1 MKNKI
6 LFLLAAICIA
16 CSPQQSEQKEDTNV
30 ANSAA
35 VEKNVKPFVIP
46 ELREWEGAAGQF
58 IVTKKTK
65 VVYPKDNA
73 ALAEVAKQ
81 FACDYQKMTGTSLKV
96 SAGKASAGDIEL
108 AIADDSRLGNEGY
121 AIDIAE
127 SVAITATTARGA
139 MWATRTI
146 LQIAEQNSGNT
157 LPKGNIIDY
166 PDYEMRSFMLD
177 CGRKFIPI
185 SFLHEYV
192 DFMAY
197 YKMNTFHIHL
207 NDNAFKQYFNHD
219 WAKTPSGF
227 RLESDLF
234 PGLTSRDGYYTKEEF
249 IELQKHAERVG
260 VEIIP
265 EIDVPAHSL
274 AFVHYRP
281 ELGSKDYGLD
291 HLDLFNPNT
300 YTFIDSLFMEY
311 LGGDEPVFRGPRFH
325 VGTDEYS
332 NRDTAVVEKFRY
344 FTDFCIRTAEKYGK
358 QACVWGALTHAKGN
372 TPVKVDNVLMYE
384 WYNGYADPKEM
395 IALGYDVISIPDG
408 LTYIVPAAG
417 YYYDYLN
424 CGYLYNSWTPAVIGN
439 QTFEE
444 KHPQIKGGSF
454 AVWNDHAGNG
464 ISCKDIHYRVF
475 PAMQTMA
482 VKMWTGAKPSVPF
495 EEFDKARLA
504 LSDAPGLNIAGR
516 FSGEKRTL
524 VEVPALKPAADLV
537 KETGIREVGY
547 EYSVSFDIVAAK
559 ECPGTVLT
567 SSRDAVFYLADPIS
581 GKLGFS
587 RDGYLMTFNYSFF
600 PGEKAH
606 VTISGNQ
613 QVTKLFVNGKLV
625 ETLDKQTL
633 YHNEGG
639 RDKMYYV
646 RTLVFPLEKAGN
658 FKSNVTSFKVE
669 NACK

>member
-6 LFLLAAICIA
+6 LFIIAALTLLFSASINAA
-16 CSPQQSEQKEDTNV
+16 P
-30 ANSAA
+30 
-35 VEKNVKPFVIP
+35 KNIKPFVIP
-46 ELREWEGAAGQF
+46 EIREWNGGEGFFA
-58 IVTKKTK
+58 INNKTK
-65 VVYPKDNA
+65 IIFPKDNA
-73 ALAEVAKQ
+73 ELVEVADLL
-81 FACDYQKMTGTSLKV
+81 ASDYSKLTGISLKKGKEN
-96 SAGKASAGDIEL
+96 AGKGNITI
-108 AIADDSRLGNEGY
+108 AIANDARLGAEGY
-121 AIDIAE
+121 TINIGDNIE
-127 SVAITATTARGA
+127 ITATTKRGA
-139 MWATRTI
+139 IWATRTL
-146 LQIAEQNSGNT
+146 LQIAEQNGGN
-157 LPKGNIIDY
+157 LPKGNIVDY

-227 RLESDLF
+227 RLESDFF
-234 PGLTSRDGYYTKEEF
+234 PGLASRDGYYTKQEF
-249 IELQKHAERVG
+249 IELQKHAEKVG

-265 EIDVPAHSL
+265 EFDVPAHSL

-291 HLDLFNPNT
+291 HLDLFNPET
-300 YTFIDSLFMEY
+300 YTFVDSLFMEF

-332 NRDTAVVEKFRY
+332 NRDSAVVEKFRY
-344 FTDFCIRTAEKYGK
+344 FTDFCIRAAEKYGK

-384 WYNGYADPKEM
+384 WYNGYADPTDM
-395 IALGYDVISIPDG
+395 INLGYDVVSIPDG
-408 LTYIVPAAG
+408 WTYIVPAAG

-424 CGYLYNSWTPAVIGN
+424 CGMLYNNWTPAQIGN
-439 QTFEE
+439 QKFEE
-444 KHPQIKGGSF
+444 RHPQIKGGSF

-464 ISCKDIHYRVF
+464 ISCKDIHYRVY

-482 VKMWTGAKPSVPF
+482 VKMWTGAKPTVSY

-516 FSGEKRTL
+516 FGGNSRTI
-524 VEVPALKPAADLV
+524 VEIPALKAAKEYAKSTGV
-537 KETGIREVGY
+537 KEIGF
-547 EYSVSFDIVAAK
+547 EYTVSFDIEYNSEAN
-559 ECPGTVLT
+559 GTMLFG
-567 SSRDAVFYLADPIS
+567 SRDAEFYLADPVE
-581 GKLGFS
+581 GKIGFS
-587 RDGYLMTFNYSFF
+587 RDGYLNTFNYRFY

-606 VTISGNQ
+606 IAISGNKE
-613 QVTKLFVNGKLV
+613 VTKLFVNGKLV
-625 ETLDKQTL
+625 ETLDKQTI

-639 RDKMYYV
+639 KDKMYYV
-646 RTLVFPLEKAGN
+646 RTLVFPLEKTGN
-658 FKSNVTSFKVE
+658 FNSTITNFKVE
-669 NACK
+669 NYTK

>member
-1 MKNKI
+1 MKNRI
-6 LFLLAAICIA
+6 LFLLAVICFA
-16 CSPQQSEQKEDTNV
+16 FV
-30 ANSAA
+30 ANVSAA
-35 VEKNVKPFVIP
+35 DKNKKPFVIP
-46 ELREWEGAAGQF
+46 ELREWKGATGEFTITQE
-58 IVTKKTK
+58 TKI
-65 VVYPKDNA
+65 VYPKKNA
-73 ALAEVAKQ
+73 ALAEVAMQ
-81 FACDYQKMTGTSLKV
+81 FASDYKKMTGVELQV
-96 SAGKASAGDIEL
+96 IEGKSSKGDIVF
-108 AIADDSRLGNEGY
+108 SVKNNKKLGNEGY
-121 AIDIAE
+121 TISIANKVE
-127 SVAITATTARGA
+127 IAAATPRAA

-146 LQIAEQNSGNT
+146 LQIAEQNANT
-157 LPKGNIIDY
+157 LPKGNIVDY

-192 DFMAY
+192 DFMSY

-281 ELGSKDYGLD
+281 ELGSKEYGLD
-291 HLDLFNPNT
+291 HLDLFNPGT

-384 WYNGYADPKEM
+384 WYNGYANPTDM
-395 IALGYDVISIPDG
+395 INLGYDVISIPDG

-424 CGYLYNSWTPAVIGN
+424 CNYLYNSWTPAIIGN

-444 KHPQIKGGSF
+444 KHPKIKGGSF

-482 VKMWTGAKPSVPF
+482 VKMWTGAKPAVPF

-524 VEVPALKPAADLV
+524 VEVPALKPATDLI
-537 KETGIREVGY
+537 KNTGIREVGY
-547 EYSVSFDIVAAK
+547 EYSVSFDIDYTK

-567 SSRDAVFYLADPIS
+567 SSRDAVFYLADPVS

-639 RDKMYYV
+639 KDKMYYV
-646 RTLVFPLEKAGN
+646 RTLVFPLEKTGN
-658 FKSNVTSFKVE
+658 FKSKVTNFKVE
-669 NACK
+669 NVCK

>member
-1 MKNKI
+1 MKNR
-6 LFLLAAICIA
+6 FTLLLTALVLCFAMQLNA
-16 CSPQQSEQKEDTNV
+16 QNNNE
-30 ANSAA
+30 
-35 VEKNVKPFVIP
+35 KPFVIP
-46 ELREWEGAAGQF
+46 ELREWVGATGEFEITGA
-58 IVTKKTK
+58 TK
-65 VVYPKDNA
+65 VVYSKSQPQLADVA
-73 ALAEVAKQ
+73 ALLAE
-81 FACDYQKMTGTSLKV
+81 DYCKMTGTELQV
-96 SAGKASAGDIEL
+96 VAGKAAKGDIFISL
-108 AIADDSRLGNEGY
+108 KNNKKLGNEGY
-121 AIDIAE
+121 KVTIANDVKIE
-127 SVAITATTARGA
+127 ATTARGA
-139 MWATRTI
+139 MWATRTL
-146 LQIAEQNSGNT
+146 LQIAEQNGGK
-157 LPKGNIIDY
+157 LPKGTIVDY

-227 RLESDLF
+227 RLESDFF
-234 PGLTSRDGYYTKEEF
+234 PGLASRDGYYTKAEF

-265 EIDVPAHSL
+265 EFDVPAHSL

-291 HLDLFNPNT
+291 HLDLFNPAT
-300 YTFIDSLFMEY
+300 YTFVDSLFMEY
-311 LGGDEPVFRGPRFH
+311 LGGEEPVFRGPRFH

-344 FTDFCIRTAEKYGK
+344 LTDHCIREAEKYGK
-358 QACVWGALTHAKGN
+358 QACVWGALTHAQGK
-372 TPVKVDNVLMYE
+372 TPVKVENVLMYE
-384 WYNGYADPKEM
+384 WYNGYADPTEM
-395 IALGYDVISIPDG
+395 IKLGYDVISIPDG
-408 LTYIVPAAG
+408 WTYIVPAAG

-424 CGYLYNSWTPAVIGN
+424 CAMLYDNWTPAQIGN
-439 QTFEE
+439 QKFEE

-464 ISCKDIHYRVF
+464 ISAKDIHYRVY

-482 VKMWTGAKPSVPF
+482 VKMWTGAKPTVPF
-495 EEFDKARLA
+495 AEFNKARLA

-516 FSGEKRTL
+516 FSGAKRTIL
-524 VEVPALKPAADLV
+524 EVANVAAGADLAAKTGV
-537 KETGIREVGY
+537 KEIGFD
-547 EYSVSFDIVAAK
+547 YSVSFDI
-559 ECPGTVLT
+559 EYNNEQNGTVLFE
-567 SSRDAVFYLADPIS
+567 SRDAVFYVADPVQ

-587 RDGYLMTFNYSFF
+587 RDGYLNTFNFRFY
-600 PGEKAH
+600 PGEKAQ
-606 VTISGNQ
+606 VTICGNESE
-613 QVTKLFVNGKLV
+613 TKLYVNGKHI

-639 RDKMYYV
+639 KDKMYYV

-658 FKSNVTSFKVE
+658 FGSKVTNLKVT
-669 NACK
+669 NYSK

>member
-1 MKNKI
+1 MKNR
-6 LFLLAAICIA
+6 FTLLLTALMLCFTLQLNA
-16 CSPQQSEQKEDTNV
+16 QN
-30 ANSAA
+30 
-35 VEKNVKPFVIP
+35 KNAKPFVIP
-46 ELREWEGAAGQF
+46 ELREWTGTTGEF
-58 IVTKKTK
+58 TITKSTK
-65 VVYPKDNA
+65 VLHDADLA
-73 ALAEVAKQ
+73 AVAAQ
-81 FACDYQKMTGTSLKV
+81 FAYDYEKMTGTSLEAKSGNAGKGAIILTIAKNDNLGDEGYTINIDENIEV
-96 SAGKASAGDIEL
+96 SA
-108 AIADDSRLGNEGY
+108 
-121 AIDIAE
+121 
-127 SVAITATTARGA
+127 TTPRGA
-139 MWATRTI
+139 MWATRTL
-146 LQIAEQNSGNT
+146 LQIAEQNGGN
-157 LPKGNIIDY
+157 LPKGHIVDY
-166 PDYEMRSFMLD
+166 PDYPMRSFMLD

-207 NDNAFKQYFNHD
+207 NDNGFKQYFGHD

-227 RLESDLF
+227 RLESDFF
-234 PGLTSRDGYYTKEEF
+234 PGLASRDGYYTKEEF

-265 EIDVPAHSL
+265 EFDVPAHSL

-291 HLDLFNPNT
+291 HLDLFNPAT
-300 YTFIDSLFMEY
+300 YTFVDSLFMEY
-311 LGGDEPVFRGPRFH
+311 LGGEEPVFRGPRFH

-344 FTDFCIRTAEKYGK
+344 FTDHCIREAEKYGK
-358 QACVWGALTHAKGN
+358 QACVWGALTHAKGK
-372 TPVKVDNVLMYE
+372 TPVKVENVLMYE
-384 WYNGYADPKEM
+384 WYNGYADPKDMME
-395 IALGYDVISIPDG
+395 LGYDVISIPDG
-408 LTYIVPAAG
+408 YTYIVPAAG

-424 CGYLYNSWTPAVIGN
+424 CHFLYNSWTPAQIGN
-439 QTFEE
+439 QKFEE

-482 VKMWTGAKPSVPF
+482 VKMWTGAKPTVPF

-516 FSGEKRTL
+516 FSGEKRTII
-524 VEVPALKPAADLV
+524 DLP
-537 KETGIREVGY
+537 KLEPISNISEQTGIREVGFD
-547 EYSVSFDIVAAK
+547 YSVSFDIEYAAERK
-559 ECPGTVLT
+559 GTYLFK
-567 SSRDAVFYLADPIS
+567 SRDAVFYLTDPVK
-581 GKLGFS
+581 GMLGFE
-587 RDGYLMTFNYSFF
+587 RDGYLNTFNYQFY

-613 QVTKLFVNGKLV
+613 AETKLFVNGKLV
-625 ETLDKQTL
+625 ETLNKQTI

-639 RDKMYYV
+639 KDKMYYV
-646 RTLVFPLEKAGN
+646 RTLVFPLENTGVYLSKITN
-658 FKSNVTSFKVE
+658 FKVTNYSK
-669 NACK
+669 

>member
-6 LFLLAAICIA
+6 LFIIAALTLLFSASINAA
-16 CSPQQSEQKEDTNV
+16 P
-30 ANSAA
+30 
-35 VEKNVKPFVIP
+35 KNIKPFVIP
-46 ELREWEGAAGQF
+46 EIREWNGGEGFFA
-58 IVTKKTK
+58 INNKTK
-65 VVYPKDNA
+65 IIFPKDNA
-73 ALAEVAKQ
+73 ELVEVADLL
-81 FACDYQKMTGTSLKV
+81 ASDYSKLTGISLKKGKEN
-96 SAGKASAGDIEL
+96 AGKGNITI
-108 AIADDSRLGNEGY
+108 AIANDARLGAEGY
-121 AIDIAE
+121 TINIGDNIE
-127 SVAITATTARGA
+127 ITATTKRGA
-139 MWATRTI
+139 IWATRTL
-146 LQIAEQNSGNT
+146 LQIAEQNGGN
-157 LPKGNIIDY
+157 LPKGNIVDY

-227 RLESDLF
+227 RLESDFF
-234 PGLTSRDGYYTKEEF
+234 PGLASRDGYYTKQEF
-249 IELQKHAERVG
+249 IELQKHAEKVG

-265 EIDVPAHSL
+265 EFDVPAHSL
-274 AFVHYRP
+274 AFVHDRP

-291 HLDLFNPNT
+291 HLDLFNPET
-300 YTFIDSLFMEY
+300 YTFVDSLFMEF

-332 NRDTAVVEKFRY
+332 NRDSAVVEKFRY
-344 FTDFCIRTAEKYGK
+344 FTDFCIRAAEKYGK

-384 WYNGYADPKEM
+384 WYNGYADPTDM
-395 IALGYDVISIPDG
+395 INLGYDVVSIPDG
-408 LTYIVPAAG
+408 WTYIVPAAG

-424 CGYLYNSWTPAVIGN
+424 CGMLYNNWTPAQIGN
-439 QTFEE
+439 QKFEE
-444 KHPQIKGGSF
+444 RHPQIKGGSF

-464 ISCKDIHYRVF
+464 ISCKDIHYRVY

-482 VKMWTGAKPSVPF
+482 VKMWTGAKPTVSY

-516 FSGEKRTL
+516 FGGNSRTI
-524 VEVPALKPAADLV
+524 VEIPALKAAKEYAKSTGV
-537 KETGIREVGY
+537 KEIGF
-547 EYSVSFDIVAAK
+547 EYTVSFDIEYNSEAN
-559 ECPGTVLT
+559 GTMLFG
-567 SSRDAVFYLADPIS
+567 SRDAEFYLADPVE
-581 GKLGFS
+581 GKIGFS
-587 RDGYLMTFNYSFF
+587 RDGYLNTFNYRFY

-606 VTISGNQ
+606 IAISGNKE
-613 QVTKLFVNGKLV
+613 VTKLFVNGKLV
-625 ETLDKQTL
+625 ETLDKQTI

-639 RDKMYYV
+639 KDKMYYV
-646 RTLVFPLEKAGN
+646 RTLVFPLEKTGN
-658 FKSNVTSFKVE
+658 FNSTITNFKVE
-669 NACK
+669 NYTK

>member
-1 MKNKI
+1 MKHKI
-6 LFLLAAICIA
+6 LFLLAVICF
-16 CSPQQSEQKEDTNV
+16 TFV
-30 ANSAA
+30 ANASAA
-35 VEKNVKPFVIP
+35 DKNKKPFVIP
-46 ELREWEGAAGQF
+46 ELREWKGATGEFTITDA
-58 IVTKKTK
+58 TK
-65 VVYPKDNA
+65 VVYSKSQPQA
-73 ALAEVAKQ
+73 AEVATL
-81 FACDYQKMTGTSLKV
+81 FAEDYHKMTGIQLQV
-96 SAGKASAGDIEL
+96 VAGKAAKGDILISLKNDKKLGAEGYKI
-108 AIADDSRLGNEGY
+108 AIANNVKIE
-121 AIDIAE
+121 
-127 SVAITATTARGA
+127 ATTERGA
-139 MWATRTI
+139 IWATRTL
-146 LQIAEQNSGNT
+146 LQIAEQNGGN
-157 LPKGNIIDY
+157 LPKGNIVDY

-207 NDNAFKQYFNHD
+207 NDNAFKQYFGHD

-227 RLESDLF
+227 RLESDFF
-234 PGLTSRDGYYTKEEF
+234 PGLASRDGYYTKAEF
-249 IELQKHAERVG
+249 IELQKHAEKIG

-265 EIDVPAHSL
+265 EFDVPAHSL

-291 HLDLFNPNT
+291 HLDLFNPAT
-300 YTFIDSLFMEY
+300 YTFVDSLFMEY
-311 LGGDEPVFRGPRFH
+311 LGGEEPVFRGPRFH

-332 NRDTAVVEKFRY
+332 NRDTAVVEKFRH
-344 FTDFCIRTAEKYGK
+344 FTDFCIRAAEKYGK

-384 WYNGYADPKEM
+384 WYNGYADPTDM
-395 IALGYDVISIPDG
+395 INLGYDVVSIPDG
-408 LTYIVPAAG
+408 WTYIVPAAG

-424 CGYLYNSWTPAVIGN
+424 CHNLYDNWTPAQIGN
-439 QTFEE
+439 QKFDE

-482 VKMWTGAKPSVPF
+482 VKMWTGAKPTVTY

-504 LSDAPGLNIAGR
+504 LSDAPGVNIAGR
-516 FSGEKRTL
+516 FSGEKRNL
-524 VEVPALKPAADLV
+524 VNVEALKPATDLV
-537 KETGIREVGY
+537 AGTGIREIGY
-547 EYSVSFDIVAAK
+547 EYSVSFDIVGAK

-567 SSRDAVFYLADPIS
+567 SSRDAVFYLADPVE

-587 RDGYLMTFNYSFF
+587 RDGYLNTFNYSFY

-606 VTISGNQ
+606 VTISGNKD
-613 QVTKLFVNGKLV
+613 VTKLFVNGKLV

-639 RDKMYYV
+639 KDKMYYV
-646 RTLVFPLEKAGN
+646 RTLVFPLEKTGN
-658 FKSNVTSFKVE
+658 FKSNITNFKVE
-669 NACK
+669 NICK

>member
-1 MKNKI
+1 MKHRI
-6 LFLLAAICIA
+6 LLLLAALMLSFTVQA
-16 CSPQQSEQKEDTNV
+16 ADTG
-30 ANSAA
+30 
-35 VEKNVKPFVIP
+35 KNKKPFVIP
-46 ELREWEGAAGQF
+46 ELREWKGATGEFAINGS
-58 IVTKKTK
+58 TKI
-65 VVYPKDNA
+65 VYPGNNSEIA
-73 ALAEVAKQ
+73 AVAQ
-81 FACDYQKMTGTSLKV
+81 QLACDYKKMTGTSLKTKKGNT
-96 SAGKASAGDIEL
+96 GKGDIII
-108 AIADDSRLGNEGY
+108 AIKDDKQLGAEGY
-121 AIDIAE
+121 TISIGE
-127 SVAITATTARGA
+127 NVEVTATTPRGA
-139 MWATRTI
+139 MWATRTL
-146 LQIAEQNSGNT
+146 LQIAEQNGGN
-157 LPKGNIIDY
+157 LPKGEIVDY

-207 NDNAFKQYFNHD
+207 NDNAFKQYFAHD

-227 RLESDLF
+227 RLESDFF
-234 PGLTSRDGYYTKEEF
+234 PGLASRDGYYTKEEF
-249 IELQKHAERVG
+249 IELQKHAEKMG

-265 EIDVPAHSL
+265 EFDVPAHSL

-281 ELGSKDYGLD
+281 ELGSKEYGLD
-291 HLDLFNPNT
+291 HLDLFNPAT
-300 YTFIDSLFMEY
+300 YTFVDSLFMEY
-311 LGGDEPVFRGPRFH
+311 LGGEEPVFRGPRFH

-332 NRDTAVVEKFRY
+332 NRDTAVVEKFRH
-344 FTDFCIRTAEKYGK
+344 FTDFCIRAAEKYGK

-384 WYNGYADPKEM
+384 WYNGYADPTDM
-395 IALGYDVISIPDG
+395 INLGYDVVSIPDG
-408 LTYIVPAAG
+408 WTYIVPAAG

-424 CGYLYNSWTPAVIGN
+424 CSMLYNNWTPAQIGN
-439 QTFEE
+439 QKFEE

-464 ISCKDIHYRVF
+464 ISAKDIHYRVF

-482 VKMWTGAKPSVPF
+482 VKMWTGAKPSVPY

-524 VEVPALKPAADLV
+524 IELPQLKKGTDLV
-537 KETGIREVGY
+537 KKTGIREVGF
-547 EYSVSFDIVAAK
+547 EYSISFDIVGAK

-567 SSRDAVFYLADPIS
+567 SSRDAVFYLADPVE

-587 RDGYLMTFNYSFF
+587 RDGYLNTFNYSFY
-600 PGEKAH
+600 PGERAH
-606 VTISGNQ
+606 VTISGNKD
-613 QVTKLFVNGKLV
+613 VTKLFVNGKLV

-639 RDKMYYV
+639 KDKMYYV
-646 RTLVFPLEKAGN
+646 RTLVFPLEKSGN
-658 FKSNVTSFKVE
+658 FNSRITNFKVE
-669 NACK
+669 NSCR

>member
-1 MKNKI
+1 MKNRI
-6 LFLLAAICIA
+6 LFLITALCLCFSLQAYANESRPAA
-16 CSPQQSEQKEDTNV
+16 S
-30 ANSAA
+30 
-35 VEKNVKPFVIP
+35 EKNPKPFVIP
-46 ELREWEGAAGQF
+46 ELREWKGGVGTFELAEGAR
-58 IVTKKTK
+58 I
-65 VVYPKDNA
+65 VYPKNKPE
-73 ALAEVAKQ
+73 LAEIATLFAQDLKNMAGIEFEVVA
-81 FACDYQKMTGTSLKV
+81 GR
-96 SAGKASAGDIEL
+96 ASKGDIFITLKGKKKNGE
-108 AIADDSRLGNEGY
+108 EGY
-121 AIDIAE
+121 KIVIDDE
-127 SVAITATTARGA
+127 ITIEAGTTRGA
-139 MWATRTI
+139 IWATRTV
-146 LQIAEQNSGNT
+146 LQIAEQNNYTSF
-157 LPKGNIIDY
+157 PKGEIFDY

-219 WAKTPSGF
+219 WSKTPSGF
-227 RLESDLF
+227 RLESDFF
-234 PGLTSRDGYYTKEEF
+234 PGLASRDGYYTKQEF
-249 IELQKHAERVG
+249 IDLQKHAERVG

-265 EIDVPAHSL
+265 EFDVPAHSL

-281 ELGSKDYGLD
+281 KLGSKEYGLD
-291 HLDLFNPNT
+291 HLDLFNPAT
-300 YTFIDSLFMEY
+300 YTFVDSLFMEY

-344 FTDFCIRTAEKYGK
+344 FTDHCIREAEKYGK

-384 WYNGYADPKEM
+384 WYNGYADPKDM
-395 IALGYDVISIPDG
+395 MALGYDVISIPDG

-424 CGYLYNSWTPAVIGN
+424 CNYLYDSWTPAIIGN
-439 QTFEE
+439 QTFQE

-464 ISCKDIHYRVF
+464 ISCKDIHYRVY

-482 VKMWTGAKPSVPF
+482 VKMWTGAKPTVPF
-495 EEFDKARLA
+495 AEYNQARLA

-516 FSGEKRTL
+516 FSGEKRTIASVENVVPGTSL
-524 VEVPALKPAADLV
+524 VEK
-537 KETGIREVGY
+537 TGVREIGFD
-547 EYSVSFDIVAAK
+547 YSVSFDVEYATEK
-559 ECPGTVLT
+559 NGTVLFE
-567 SSRDAVFYLADPIS
+567 SRDAVFYLADPVQ

-587 RDGYLMTFNYSFF
+587 RDSYLNTFNFKFY
-600 PGEKAH
+600 PGEKASIT
-606 VTISGNQ
+606 VSGNERE
-613 QVTKLFVNGKLV
+613 TKLFVNGKLV
-625 ETLDKQTL
+625 ETLDKQTI

-639 RDKMYYV
+639 KDKMYYV

-658 FKSNVTSFKVE
+658 FTSKVTNLEVTNYGK
-669 NACK
+669 

>member
-1 MKNKI
+1 MSVMAAAADKNK
-6 LFLLAAICIA
+6 
-16 CSPQQSEQKEDTNV
+16 
-30 ANSAA
+30 
-35 VEKNVKPFVIP
+35 KPFVIP
-46 ELREWEGAAGQF
+46 ELREWKGGVGEF
-58 IVTKKTK
+58 VITKNTK
-65 VVYPKDNA
+65 ILYAKDNA
-73 ALAEVAKQ
+73 ELAEVAKL
-81 FACDYQKMTGTSLKV
+81 FVCDYGKMTGANLKAKSGNGGQGNIV
-96 SAGKASAGDIEL
+96 LAIVDDKQLGDEGYRVT
-108 AIADDSRLGNEGY
+108 IADDVKVE
-121 AIDIAE
+121 
-127 SVAITATTARGA
+127 ATTKRGA
-139 MWATRTI
+139 IWATRTL
-146 LQIAEQNSGNT
+146 LQIAEQNGGK
-157 LPKGNIIDY
+157 LPKGEIVDY

-207 NDNAFKQYFNHD
+207 NDNGFKQYFNHD

-227 RLESDLF
+227 RLESDFF
-234 PGLTSRDGYYTKEEF
+234 PGLASRDGYYTKAEF
-249 IELQKHAERVG
+249 IELQKHAEKMG

-265 EIDVPAHSL
+265 EFDVPAHSL

-291 HLDLFNPNT
+291 HLDLFNPAT
-300 YTFIDSLFMEY
+300 YTFVDSLFMEY
-311 LGGDEPVFRGPRFH
+311 LGGEEPVFRGPRFH

-344 FTDFCIRTAEKYGK
+344 FTDFCIRAAEKYGK

-384 WYNGYADPKEM
+384 WYNGYADPKDM
-395 IALGYDVISIPDG
+395 INLGYDVVSIPDG
-408 LTYIVPAAG
+408 WTYIVPAAG

-424 CGYLYNSWTPAVIGN
+424 CNMLYDNWTPAQIGN
-439 QTFEE
+439 QKFEE

-482 VKMWTGAKPSVPF
+482 VKMWTGAKPSVPYAD
-495 EEFDKARLA
+495 FDKARLA

-516 FSGEKRTL
+516 FGGEKRTL
-524 VEVPALKPAADLV
+524 VEMPVLKPAADLV
-537 KETGIREVGY
+537 KNTGVREIGY
-547 EYSVSFDIVAAK
+547 EYSVSFDIVGAK

-567 SSRDAVFYLADPIS
+567 SSRDAVFYLADPVE

-587 RDGYLMTFNYSFF
+587 RDGYLNTFNYSFY

-606 VTISGNQ
+606 VTICGNKD
-613 QVTKLFVNGKLV
+613 VTKLFVNGKLV

-639 RDKMYYV
+639 KDKMYYV
-646 RTLVFPLEKAGN
+646 RTLVFPLEKTGKFN
-658 FKSNVTSFKVE
+658 SKITGFKVE
-669 NACK
+669 NFCK

>member
-1 MKNKI
+1 MLTALI
-6 LFLLAAICIA
+6 LCFTLQLNA
-16 CSPQQSEQKEDTNV
+16 QN
-30 ANSAA
+30 
-35 VEKNVKPFVIP
+35 KNVKPFVIP
-46 ELREWEGAAGQF
+46 ELREWVGATGEFTITEA
-58 IVTKKTK
+58 TK
-65 VVYPKDNA
+65 VVYSKSQPQA
-73 ALAEVAKQ
+73 AEVAKL
-81 FACDYQKMTGTSLKV
+81 FAEDYKKMTGVELQV
-96 SAGKASAGDIEL
+96 VAGKAGKGDIL
-108 AIADDSRLGNEGY
+108 ISLKKNKKLGNEGY
-121 AIDIAE
+121 TMKIAE
-127 SVAITATTARGA
+127 KVEISATTARGA
-139 MWATRTI
+139 MWATRTL
-146 LQIAEQNSGNT
+146 LQIAEQNANA
-157 LPKGNIIDY
+157 LPKGNIVDY

-227 RLESDLF
+227 RLESDFF
-234 PGLTSRDGYYTKEEF
+234 PGLASRDGYYTKEEF

-265 EIDVPAHSL
+265 EFDVPAHSL

-311 LGGDEPVFRGPRFH
+311 LSGDEPVFRGPRFH

-344 FTDFCIRTAEKYGK
+344 FTDHCIREAEKYGK

-424 CGYLYNSWTPAVIGN
+424 CNYLYDSWTPAIIGN

-482 VKMWTGAKPSVPF
+482 VKMWTGAKPTLSY

-516 FSGEKRTL
+516 FSGEKRTIASVENVVPGTSL
-524 VEVPALKPAADLV
+524 VEK
-537 KETGIREVGY
+537 TGVREIGFD
-547 EYSVSFDIVAAK
+547 YSVSFDVEFAAEK
-559 ECPGTVLT
+559 NGTVLFE
-567 SSRDAVFYLADPIS
+567 SRDAVFYLADPVQGKVSHATATSTPSIS
-581 GKLGFS
+581 S
-587 RDGYLMTFNYSFF
+587 STRARRQAS
-600 PGEKAH
+600 P
-606 VTISGNQ
+606 
-613 QVTKLFVNGKLV
+613 
-625 ETLDKQTL
+625 
-633 YHNEGG
+633 
-639 RDKMYYV
+639 
-646 RTLVFPLEKAGN
+646 
-658 FKSNVTSFKVE
+658 
-669 NACK
+669 

>member
-1 MKNKI
+1 MKNRI
-6 LFLLAAICIA
+6 LLLLAVFCLTL
-16 CSPQQSEQKEDTNV
+16 S
-30 ANSAA
+30 ANTFAA
-35 VEKNVKPFVIP
+35 EKNKKPFVIP
-46 ELREWEGAAGQF
+46 ELREWKGATGEFTITEA
-58 IVTKKTK
+58 TR
-65 VVYPKDNA
+65 VVYPAKQQE
-73 ALAEVAKQ
+73 LADVAKL
-81 FACDYQKMTGTSLKV
+81 FAEDYKKMFGVELQV
-96 SAGKASAGDIEL
+96 AEGKAKKGDIS
-108 AIADDSRLGNEGY
+108 ITIGKNKKVGDEGY
-121 AIDIAE
+121 TASIAND
-127 SVAITATTARGA
+127 VKINANTVRGA
-139 MWATRTI
+139 IWATRTL
-146 LQIAEQNSGNT
+146 LQIAEQNGGK
-157 LPKGNIIDY
+157 LPKGSIVDY

-227 RLESDLF
+227 RLESDFF
-234 PGLTSRDGYYTKEEF
+234 PGLASRDGYYTKEEF

-265 EIDVPAHSL
+265 EFDVPAHSL

-281 ELGSKDYGLD
+281 ELGSKEYGLD
-291 HLDLFNPNT
+291 HLDLFNPAT
-300 YTFIDSLFMEY
+300 YTFVDSLFMEY

-344 FTDFCIRTAEKYGK
+344 FTDHCIREAEKYGK

-384 WYNGYADPKEM
+384 WYNGYADPTEM
-395 IALGYDVISIPDG
+395 MKLGYDVISIPDG

-424 CGYLYNSWTPAVIGN
+424 CNYLYDTWTPAIIGN
-439 QTFEE
+439 QTFPE

-464 ISCKDIHYRVF
+464 ISCKDIHYRVY

-482 VKMWTGAKPSVPF
+482 VKMWTGAKPTVPF
-495 EEFDKARLA
+495 AEFDKARLA
-504 LSDAPGLNIAGR
+504 LSDAPGVNIAGR

-524 VEVPALKPAADLV
+524 IDMPELAPITNHANA
-537 KETGIREVGY
+537 TGIREIGF
-547 EYSVSFDIVAAK
+547 EYSVSFDIDYTAERKGVYLFK
-559 ECPGTVLT
+559 
-567 SSRDAVFYLADPIS
+567 SRDAVFYLTDPVK
-581 GKLGFS
+581 GMLGFE
-587 RDGYLMTFNYSFF
+587 RDGYLNTFNYQFY
-600 PGEKAH
+600 PGQKAH

-613 QVTKLFVNGKLV
+613 AETKLYIDGKLI
-625 ETLDKQTL
+625 ETLDKQTI

-639 RDKMYYV
+639 KDKMYYV
-646 RTLVFPLEKAGN
+646 RTLVFPLENTGIYQSKITN
-658 FKSNVTSFKVE
+658 FKVTNYSN
-669 NACK
+669 

>member
-1 MKNKI
+1 MKNKS
-6 LFLLAAICIA
+6 LFLLTVLLLSI
-16 CSPQQSEQKEDTNV
+16 STHV
-30 ANSAA
+30 FAA
-35 VEKNVKPFVIP
+35 VKNVKPFVIP
-46 ELREWEGAAGQF
+46 ELHEWKGATGEFTITEA
-58 IVTKKTK
+58 TK
-65 VVYPKDNA
+65 VVYPAKQQE
-73 ALAEVAKQ
+73 LAEVAKL
-81 FACDYQKMTGTSLKV
+81 FAEDYKKMFGIELQVVEGKAAKGDIQLSLKNNKKI
-96 SAGKASAGDIEL
+96 GT
-108 AIADDSRLGNEGY
+108 EGY
-121 AIDIAE
+121 TANIASNIKIDANT
-127 SVAITATTARGA
+127 VRGA
-139 MWATRTI
+139 IWATRTL
-146 LQIAEQNSGNT
+146 LQIAEQNSGN
-157 LPKGNIIDY
+157 LPKGNIVDY

-207 NDNAFKQYFNHD
+207 NDNAFKQFFGHD

-227 RLESDLF
+227 RLESDFF
-234 PGLTSRDGYYTKEEF
+234 PGLASRDGYYTKKEF

-265 EIDVPAHSL
+265 EFDVPAHSL

-281 ELGSKDYGLD
+281 ELGSKEYGLD
-291 HLDLFNPNT
+291 HLDLFNPAT
-300 YTFIDSLFMEY
+300 YTFVDSLFMEF

-344 FTDFCIRTAEKYGK
+344 FTDHCIREAEKYGK

-372 TPVKVDNVLMYE
+372 TPVKVENVLMYE
-384 WYNGYADPKEM
+384 WYNGYADPTEM
-395 IALGYDVISIPDG
+395 MKLGYDVISIPDG

-424 CGYLYNSWTPAVIGN
+424 CHHLYNNWTPAQIGN
-439 QTFEE
+439 QKFEE

-464 ISCKDIHYRVF
+464 ISSKDIHYRVF

-482 VKMWTGAKPSVPF
+482 VKMWTGAKPTVSF

-504 LSDAPGLNIAGR
+504 LSDAPGVNIAGR
-516 FSGEKRTL
+516 FSGEKKTILEIAEVKPRTKL
-524 VEVPALKPAADLV
+524 ADQ
-537 KETGIREVGY
+537 TGIKEIGF
-547 EYSVSFDIVAAK
+547 EYSVSFDI
-559 ECPGTVLT
+559 EYNGERNGTVLFR
-567 SSRDAVFYLADPIS
+567 SRDAVFYIADPVE
-581 GKLGFS
+581 GKIGFS
-587 RDGYLMTFNYSFF
+587 RDGYLNTFNFKFY
-600 PGEKAH
+600 PGEKAN

-613 QVTKLFVNGKLV
+613 AETKLYVNGKLV
-625 ETLDKQTL
+625 ETLDKQTI

-639 RDKMYYV
+639 KDKMYYV
-646 RTLVFPLEKAGN
+646 RTLVFPLSRTGM
-658 FKSNVTSFKVE
+658 FKSKVTNLKVE
-669 NACK
+669 NFCK